1 MATPLYRQIA
11 EDIRNAIESGQL
23 APGSQLPTEIEL
35 QGRYPA
41 SRNTIRD
48 AIKRLVMQGLVET
61 RPGQGTFVTRTI
73 EPVVVN
79 LGASVDH
86 SAAMLGT
93 SELPTSPG
101 MESTTPR
108 IEVQLASKLV
118 SAELRLPEGEQVVG
132 RHQAQFINSVPWSLQ
147 TSFYPMHLVRS
158 GAARLLSADAIP
170 EGTVQYLRDE
180 LGLTQVSWRD
190 RLAIRPADANE
201 NAFFNLPP
209 DGRVSIAEV
218 ARTAFDQT
226 GAPMRLTVSA
236 FPVDRNQF
244 IITSGDV
251 SVLAPGG
258 SATGTPS
265 PAGRVTAGD
274 RTSSIFA
281 LER

>member
-1 MATPLYRQIA
+1 MYRQIA
-11 EDIRNAIESGQL
+11 EDLRAQIETGEL
-23 APGSQLPTEIEL
+23 APGARLPTEDEL
-35 QGRYPA
+35 RTRYSA

-48 AIKRLVMQGLVET
+48 AVKLLTARRLVET
-61 RPGQGTFVTRTI
+61 RPGQGTFVTLKI
-73 EPVVVN
+73 EPIVVN
-79 LGASVDH
+79 LGAAADH

-93 SELPTSPG
+93 SELPTSPA
-101 MESTTPR
+101 MESTPPR
-108 IEVQLASKLV
+108 IEIQLASELV
-118 SAELRLPEGEQVVG
+118 SAELRLPEGEQVVS
-132 RHQAQFINSVPWSLQ
+132 RHQAQFISSVPWSLQ
-147 TSFYPMHLVRS
+147 TSFYPMHLVRN
-158 GAARLLSADAIP
+158 GATRLLAPNAIP

-218 ARTAFDQT
+218 ARTTFDRT

-244 IITSGDV
+244 IITSGEMAV
-251 SVLAPGG
+251 PALEGPAAGAPN
-258 SATGTPS
+258 
-265 PAGRVTAGD
+265 PAGRVVAGD
-274 RTSSIFA
+274 RTSAIFA